1 MPYDIF
7 ISYSR
12 RNLQEVKKKKDMI
25 EKFTLATCWIDL
37 EGLESG
43 TPKFTKSIIKAIN
56 ACPSMDC
63 SLY

>member
-1 MPYDIF
+1 MQYDIF

-12 RNLQEVKKKKDMI
+12 RNLQEVKKIKDVI
-25 EKFTLATCWIDL
+25 EKPTLATCWIDL
-37 EGLESG
+37 DGIESG
-43 TPKFTKSIIKAIN
+43 TPRFTKSIIKAIN